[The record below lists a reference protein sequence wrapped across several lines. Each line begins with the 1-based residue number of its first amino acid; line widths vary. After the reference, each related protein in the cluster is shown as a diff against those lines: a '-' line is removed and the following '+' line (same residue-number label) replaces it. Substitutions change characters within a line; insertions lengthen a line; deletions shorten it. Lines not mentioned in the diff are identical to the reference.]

1 MQCIS
6 IIAQVDDVKGLSA
19 VQRVKLYVKQLQ
31 GKGDS
36 LYHQTLSND
45 ATSTE
50 EEDKAAPATPKNL
63 IMYRSVLSVPSL
75 KYETACVYAFIII
88 IIIHS
93 HYQARLILAAYLE
106 KVYDKLLYY
115 ARSVAIILYLCVGND
130 SWITY

>member
-1 MQCIS
+1 MRCIS

-36 LYHQTLSND
+36 LYHQMLSND

-88 IIIHS
+88 ILFTVIIR
-93 HYQARLILAAYLE
+93 Q
-106 KVYDKLLYY
+106 
-115 ARSVAIILYLCVGND
+115 G
-130 SWITY
+130 